1 MPGGPVASGMPLP
14 SAVYQALLNRRYLT
28 SKIMPHLSIG
38 AVALCVWMV
47 LVTWSVMGGFL
58 VMLLDLGR
66 RMEADVSITW
76 PTVGFAHYDDL
87 IARLEADPMVQA
99 AAPMIET
106 FGLVSLPDNRVK
118 GVSIRG
124 VDARYARVSA
134 YADSLWWRPLDQA
147 MPKDAGQHD
156 PRLNP
161 NWGARAEQAM
171 RAEPSPDF
179 KPPEAGAI
187 RDWKTLLDDGL
198 SLTVKGE
205 PAVVP
210 GIELAGFA
218 KRQRE
223 GWYRV
228 EHSVGTRLDDGSMR
242 WHSAFLPAEQITVNV
257 LPLDKKGRNFTVR
270 SRTLPVANEFRTG
283 FFEADK
289 NQVFMNL
296 GQLQQMLNMDS
307 GTLVTPKNSGADPY
321 AVEGEGTG
329 ERPAQSFV
337 PLKPAPARV
346 TSVLV
351 KARPGI
357 ESEQLRDRVD
367 MIYAAFAR
375 AHFGEVPDS
384 STMIDG
390 QGIST
395 WERNQATFIGAVR
408 KETALVLF
416 LLMGISFVAV
426 FLILAIFWSMVSE
439 KTRDIGVLRAVGA
452 SRAGVAWLWLRYGL
466 SIGLAGAVLGG
477 VIAYLTITYINP
489 IHTWLG
495 EALGIVIWDPN
506 VYYFSEIPSKVEP
519 SKAAIVLAGALLFS
533 VLGALIPALRAANMD
548 PVRALRFE

>member
-1 MPGGPVASGMPLP
+1 M
-14 SAVYQALLNRRYLT
+14 YQALLNRRYLT

-66 RMEADVSITW
+66 KMESDVSITW
-76 PTVGFAHYDDL
+76 PTVGFAYYDDL
-87 IARLEADPMVQA
+87 IERLNADPMVEA

-124 VDARYARVSA
+124 VDARYAGVSA
-134 YADSLWWRPLDQA
+134 FKDSLWWRPIDRPL
-147 MPKDAGQHD
+147 PKDTKGAD
-156 PRLNP
+156 PRLDP
-161 NWGARAEQAM
+161 IWGANVERLL
-171 RAEPSPDF
+171 RSGAEPGY
-179 KPPEAGAI
+179 KPPAAGSF
-187 RDWKTLLDDGL
+187 RDWNTLLNDGV
-198 SLTVKGE
+198 SLTVNGK

-218 KRQRE
+218 KRE
-223 GWYRV
+223 TGGWYKV
-228 EHSVGTRLDDGSMR
+228 DNLVATRQEDGSML
-242 WHSAFLPAEQITVNV
+242 WHTSFMPAEAMTVNV

-270 SRTLPVANEFRTG
+270 SRRLPIANEFRTG

-289 NQVFMNL
+289 NQMFMNL
-296 GQLQQMLNMDS
+296 GELQEMLNMDA
-307 GTLVTPKNSGADPY
+307 GERVALPEGDPY
-321 AVEGEGTG
+321 AISGSGASEK
-329 ERPAQSFV
+329 V
-337 PLKPAPARV
+337 PTHTPIEPAPARV
-346 TSVLV
+346 TTVLV
-351 KARPGI
+351 KARTGI
-357 ESEQLRDRVD
+357 SSEELLERAET
-367 MIYAAFAR
+367 IYKAFAD
-375 AHFGEVPDS
+375 AHPSKVPGLGA
-384 STMIDG
+384 MIKSR
-390 QGIST
+390 GIST

-452 SRAGVAWLWLRYGL
+452 GKAGVAWLWLRYGL
-466 SIGLAGAVLGG
+466 SIGFAGAVLGG

-495 EALGIVIWDPN
+495 ENLGLIIWDPN
-506 VYYFSEIPSKVEP
+506 VYYFTEIPNKVEP
-519 SKAAIVLAGALLFS
+519 AKAAIVLVGALLFS
-533 VLGALIPALRAANMD
+533 VLGALIPALRAAYMD